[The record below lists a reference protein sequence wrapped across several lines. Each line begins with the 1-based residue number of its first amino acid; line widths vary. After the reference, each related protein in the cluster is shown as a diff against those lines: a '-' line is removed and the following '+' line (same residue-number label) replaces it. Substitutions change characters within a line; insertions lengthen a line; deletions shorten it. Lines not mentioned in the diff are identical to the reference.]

1 MSCAAGTSG
10 VFRRIGL
17 LAGAVAFLLQMFVW
31 SIQAPAVAAGSLIP
45 VCTVDGITLVDLNPD
60 AQNPDSGSGDPAKAK
75 FKAAGCPLCPLAQ
88 GLSVPPPALE
98 PAKPS
103 FLVHHS
109 SLRLPGDYIAAGWY
123 LSSLKARA
131 PLTRL

>member
-60 AQNPDSGSGDPAKAK
+60 AQNPDQGRSVLITIAELVVVSNSSG
-75 FKAAGCPLCPLAQ
+75 
-88 GLSVPPPALE
+88 
-98 PAKPS
+98 
-103 FLVHHS
+103 
-109 SLRLPGDYIAAGWY
+109 YGWY
-123 LSSLKARA
+123 ASEGSIATK
-131 PLTRL
+131 